1 MIEWMNEWVSESRD
15 LWGKDWNYSSVSQ
28 SLDGSSPRW
37 MEVEGKLLTFSISLF
52 KSRQEETRQVGFFE
66 AFTGGEM
73 SKLR

>member
-1 MIEWMNEWVSESRD
+1 
-15 LWGKDWNYSSVSQ
+15 
-28 SLDGSSPRW
+28 

-66 AFTGGEM
+66 AFKGGEM